1 MQGFKETEIGWIPEN
16 WDLVQFGDTFRIIKS
31 QSFSRNKLTLVKT
44 NLEIQNIH
52 YGDIHAKFVNSILD
66 LEKDE
71 VPYVI
76 DKFVKSESN
85 QFLKNGDI
93 IITDVSE
100 DLVDVGKCVELK
112 NVGSKKVIGGLHTI
126 VARDKLNR
134 IQPGFGAY
142 IFKNDGV
149 LHELRSI
156 ATGMSVYGISK
167 GNLAKLK
174 IPIPPKTEQTTIAHI
189 LSTIQKA
196 IEKQQQL
203 IDRTTELKKALMHKL
218 FTEGTKGEPQ
228 KETEI
233 GLVPESWEVVELS
246 EIAEKPQYGFTDSAA
261 SQGNAK
267 FLRITD
273 ITEIGVDWTSVPF
286 CNVSENKI
294 ETYLLVD
301 NDIVF
306 ARIGATTGKS
316 YIIKNPPKAVYAS
329 YLIRVRTNADSLSP
343 NFLIQFFQSNEY
355 WKQIDSQKGSSLK
368 GGVNGSILSK
378 LLIPRP
384 ALSEQSTIAEAFE
397 SLDEKVENHTKKKT
411 ALESLFKTM
420 LHELMTG
427 KTRVSD
433 VDFKKGYKI
442 DEPIRMA
449 AEPRYEYK

>member
-233 GLVPESWEVVELS
+233 GLVPESWEVVEFSSIVEYSKKPRNIQISPPYKFIPMAKVPLDDIYIS
-246 EIAEKPQYGFTDSAA
+246 EFEQRDYISSGTFVRSGDLLLAKITPSFENGK
-261 SQGNAK
+261 QGILK
-267 FLRITD
+267 
-273 ITEIGVDWTSVPF
+273 
-286 CNVSENKI
+286 
-294 ETYLLVD
+294 
-301 NDIVF
+301 
-306 ARIGATTGKS
+306 
-316 YIIKNPPKAVYAS
+316 
-329 YLIRVRTNADSLSP
+329 
-343 NFLIQFFQSNEY
+343 
-355 WKQIDSQKGSSLK
+355 IDSQYAYATTEIIPFQGIRQKVETMFLFYYLKMDNIRTFLADKMEGSTGRQRLAKQVLDS
-368 GGVNGSILSK
+368 
-378 LLIPRP
+378 LLISLPQI
-384 ALSEQSTIAEAFE
+384 SEQIEIYKTLNQ
-397 SLDEKVENHTKKKT
+397 LDYKIQQHLKKKT
-411 ALESLFKTM
+411 TLESLFKTM

-427 KTRVSD
+427 KTRVKD
-433 VDFKKGYKI
+433 VEFEKGYKI